1 MKIKPMRWVILLGVL
16 AVACQPQDTKTS
28 EEVSADVSNAALLD
42 AGQKIAMAAQ
52 KELGGNLMKALAEGG
67 PEYALEFCSE
77 RALLL
82 TDSMGLLQNA
92 KVKRVSDQN
101 RNPLNLANES
111 ELAYIREVKGALAN
125 GQSVKGQLN
134 TVEGSHIG
142 YYPIVTNGICLQC
155 HGQKGQDIL
164 PSTLAKIEALYPR
177 DLAVGYGANE
187 LRGIWVVELPR

>member
-1 MKIKPMRWVILLGVL
+1 MTIKPMSWIMLLGVL
-16 AVACQPQDTKTS
+16 AIACQPKETKT
-28 EEVSADVSNAALLD
+28 EEEGSTDISDAALLE
-42 AGQKIAMAAQ
+42 AGQQIAIAVQ
-52 KELGGNLMKALAEGG
+52 KELGGNLMKAIAEGG

-92 KVKRVSDQN
+92 QIRRVSDQN
-101 RNPLNLANES
+101 RNPLNVANES

-134 TVEGSHIG
+134 TIEGSHIG
-142 YYPIVTNGICLQC
+142 YYPIVTNGMCLQC

-164 PSTLAKIEALYPR
+164 PSTLAKIEALYPE

>member
-1 MKIKPMRWVILLGVL
+1 MTIKPMSWVILLGVL
-16 AVACQPQDTKTS
+16 AVACQPKDTKTS

-142 YYPIVTNGICLQC
+142 YYPIVTNGMCLQC
-155 HGQKGQDIL
+155 HGQTGQDIL
-164 PSTLAKIEALYPR
+164 PGTLAKIDSLYPE

>member
-1 MKIKPMRWVILLGVL
+1 MTFKPMSWIILLGVL
-16 AVACQPQDTKTS
+16 AVACQPKGTKTS

-42 AGQKIAMAAQ
+42 AGQQIAMAAQ

-142 YYPIVTNGICLQC
+142 YYPIVTNGMCLQC

-164 PSTLAKIEALYPR
+164 PSTLEKIEALYPE

>member
-1 MKIKPMRWVILLGVL
+1 MLLGVL
-16 AVACQPQDTKTS
+16 AIACQPKETKT
-28 EEVSADVSNAALLD
+28 EEEGSTDISDAALLV
-42 AGQKIAMAAQ
+42 AGQQIAMVAQ

-101 RNPLNLANES
+101 RNPLNVANES

-134 TVEGSHIG
+134 TIESSHIG
-142 YYPIVTNGICLQC
+142 YYPIVTNGMCLQC

-164 PSTLAKIEALYPR
+164 PSTLAKIEALYPG

-187 LRGIWVVELPR
+187 LRGIWVVELPQ

>member
-1 MKIKPMRWVILLGVL
+1 MTIKPMSWVILLGVL
-16 AVACQPQDTKTS
+16 AVACQPKDTKTS

-142 YYPIVTNGICLQC
+142 YYPIVTNGMCLQC

-164 PSTLAKIEALYPR
+164 PSTLEKIEALYPE